1 LVSLADFRAPTF
13 SLSVTRGDGGSED
26 EFELFMQLLG
36 TYFKF
41 VTLLV
46 LACCAGTGER
56 YAAST
61 SGPIVLNVRQR
72 IQMRWLILTVVMAW
86 CIYAAAATPSEVV
99 SPPAGSTLEEVLVTG
114 QRPGPGMWRVSK
126 ANHELWI
133 LATLEPLPKKMI
145 WRSEIVEARIAKSRV
160 VLAPPGVKAN
170 IGFFRALTLVPS
182 LLRAR
187 KSPGGETLEQSLP
200 HDLYIRWLALRVK
213 YLGTHDDERWRPE
226 VAAFDLYSH
235 AIDQSGLTSD
245 DGVWKV
251 VEKTAHKSHV
261 LVTPIDLNL
270 PVDDAKSAIRALS
283 RVDRSAEIA
292 CLAKT
297 IERLETDLPRMRQRA
312 NFWSLGDVAAL
323 RALPYPDE
331 ETICFEAILSVP
343 ELKERLEHLQLQ
355 LTDAWLAAATR
366 AIESNESSFAVVS
379 ITELLA
385 ADGLLERLRSQ
396 GYDVKEP

>member
-13 SLSVTRGDGGSED
+13 SLSVTRGDGGLED

-46 LACCAGTGER
+46 LACSASTGER

-72 IQMRWLILTVVMAW
+72 IQMRWLIVTVVMAW
-86 CIYAAAATPSEVV
+86 CVNVLAAMPNGADT
-99 SPPAGSTLEEVLVTG
+99 PPAGSTLEEVLVTG
-114 QRPGPGMWRVSK
+114 ERPGPGVWRASK

-145 WRSEIVEARIAKSRV
+145 WRSAIVDTRIARSQV

-213 YLGTHDDERWRPE
+213 YLGSHDDERLRPE

-245 DGVWKV
+245 DGVWEV

-261 LVTPIDLNL
+261 PITPIDLNL
-270 PVDDAKSAIRALS
+270 PVDDAKGAIRALS

-312 NFWSLGDVAAL
+312 NFWSLGDVAGL

-343 ELKERLEHLQLQ
+343 ELRDRLEHLRLQ
-355 LTDAWLAAATR
+355 LTDAWLAAAAR
-366 AIESNESSFAVVS
+366 AIETNDSSFAVVP

-385 ADGLLERLRSQ
+385 ADGLLERLRTQ
-396 GYDVKEP
+396 GYDVQEP